1 MTNNLNDNFN
11 VFACANYILD
21 KLEKYNL
28 SCTNLELAKCLYVA
42 YGMYLSLYNE
52 RLFDNKI
59 EAWYFCPVVPS
70 VYCEFKNYGT
80 KRITN
85 NSRARIMQDFTG
97 VITTPQYTHLTDEV
111 HKCKCLSIA
120 VASLCN
126 QKAWNVF
133 DFKGVNSA
141 WAKVKIGEVLNND
154 DINKEFE
161 AYHNDLAKFLLDK

>member
-1 MTNNLNDNFN
+1 MTNNLNNDFD

-21 KLEKYNL
+21 TLKEYNL

-59 EAWYFCPVVPS
+59 EAWRCCPLVPS

-80 KRITN
+80 KRITD

-97 VITTPQYTHLTDEV
+97 KITTPEYAHFTEER
-111 HKCKCLSIA
+111 CKCLSIA

-133 DFKGVNSA
+133 DFKGKNSA
-141 WAKVKIGEVLNND
+141 WAKVNIGEVLNND

-161 AYHNDLAKFLLDK
+161 AYHNDLAKFLLNK